1 MAQSLMSVTH
11 LLTVDWHSIQLQLL
25 ESALSASAL
34 FTESMLEANIAADIQ
49 LLVVST
55 YVL

>member
-25 ESALSASAL
+25 ESALPVSAL
-34 FTESMLEANIAADIQ
+34 FTESMLEANMAADIQ

-55 YVL
+55 YAL